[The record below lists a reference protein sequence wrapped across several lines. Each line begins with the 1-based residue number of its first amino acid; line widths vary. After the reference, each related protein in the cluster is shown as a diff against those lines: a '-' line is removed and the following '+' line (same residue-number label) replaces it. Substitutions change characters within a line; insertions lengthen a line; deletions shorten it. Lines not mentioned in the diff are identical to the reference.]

1 MYFVVVFFIIGL
13 VLGSFYQ
20 VVGLR
25 LPVGESFINS
35 RSYCP
40 KCKKKLK
47 WYELIPL
54 VSYIIQLGK
63 CRKCKKRISIT
74 YPLFELL
81 TGVCF
86 ALSYVV
92 FGLTKEIIIPLTL
105 ISMLIIIIV
114 SDTKYMVIPD
124 EIILLGSILI
134 VVETFF
140 IKGGQACL
148 TSLFNGVFA
157 FVGMYIVKIL
167 GDAIFRKESLGGG
180 DIKLMFLIGLVFS
193 FKTMVVILFLASF
206 MALPYAISVLLIKK
220 DPIVPYGPFISLT
233 AIALLLLKLTDFS
246 LIDLINYIV

>member
-1 MYFVVVFFIIGL
+1 MYFVVIFFIIGL

-54 VSYIIQLGK
+54 VSYIIQFGK

-134 VVETFF
+134 VAETFF
-140 IKGGQACL
+140 IEGGQACL

>member
-1 MYFVVVFFIIGL
+1 MYFVVIFFIIGL
-13 VLGSFYQ
+13 ILGSFYQ

-54 VSYIIQLGK
+54 VSYIIQFGK

-92 FGLTKEIIIPLTL
+92 
-105 ISMLIIIIV
+105 
-114 SDTKYMVIPD
+114 
-124 EIILLGSILI
+124 
-134 VVETFF
+134 
-140 IKGGQACL
+140 
-148 TSLFNGVFA
+148 
-157 FVGMYIVKIL
+157 
-167 GDAIFRKESLGGG
+167 
-180 DIKLMFLIGLVFS
+180 LV
-193 FKTMVVILFLASF
+193 
-206 MALPYAISVLLIKK
+206 
-220 DPIVPYGPFISLT
+220 
-233 AIALLLLKLTDFS
+233 
-246 LIDLINYIV
+246 

>member
-54 VSYIIQLGK
+54 VSYIIQLGR

-86 ALSYVV
+86 ALSYLV